1 MRSRIR
7 SSVSGRILK
16 MALLAMGGV
25 GSSLWFSIRLGG
37 GTGRRTGLKI
47 RSPARGVRVRPPS
60 RALKKLHLQQRSD
73 SAPICPQLGL
83 RRRLDSKQSAV
94 VLFRKHIQKTIG
106 TLPDVANALP

>member
-1 MRSRIR
+1 
-7 SSVSGRILK
+7 

-60 RALKKLHLQQRSD
+60 RALSNNNLRTFKNSVQGEVRGVDVKIRSLARRVRFQFLSRVLVNNNLGRGQRED
-73 SAPICPQLGL
+73 
-83 RRRLDSKQSAV
+83 
-94 VLFRKHIQKTIG
+94 KTG
-106 TLPDVANALP
+106 